1 MTLRKQYNQYVKE
14 WMKENPPF
22 SGPYNSECLS
32 FKQFKENMIG
42 GAQPKVLL
50 KLNDGNELLI
60 DEAFAS
66 IYGKE
71 EDHKYKLVRERDQLT
86 KTSRDVKWLVFD
98 ENGKYKE
105 DFENIAVGR
114 SLLMSP
120 FGPSFTWQT
129 TPVTEIVEQREDY
142 IKFNTE
148 NSVYELFVLSK

>member
-22 SGPYNSECLS
+22 SGPYDSECLS
-32 FKQFKENMIG
+32 FEQFKENMIA

-60 DEAFAS
+60 DEMFES

-71 EDHKYKLVRERDQLT
+71 EDHKYRLVRERDGLT
-86 KTSRDVKWLVFD
+86 KTSRDVKWLAFD

-129 TPVTEIVEQREDY
+129 TLVTEIVEQREGY
-142 IKFNTE
+142 IKFRTE
-148 NSVYELFVLSK
+148 NSNYELFKL